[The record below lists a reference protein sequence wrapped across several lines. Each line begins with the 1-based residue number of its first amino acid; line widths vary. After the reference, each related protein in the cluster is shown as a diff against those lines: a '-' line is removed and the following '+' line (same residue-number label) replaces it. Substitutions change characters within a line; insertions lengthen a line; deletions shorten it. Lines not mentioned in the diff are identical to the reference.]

1 MEVAMLNIG
10 VLNQG
15 IVIDHIKAGGAMQI
29 YTYLN
34 LENLDCSVAII
45 KNAKSNKMG
54 KKDIIKIEGT
64 LDGINL
70 DILGALD
77 HKITID
83 VIENGVI
90 IEKKNPELPA
100 FVDNVL
106 KCKNP
111 RCITSVEQGIP
122 HTFKL
127 TDRDNGVYRCVYCEQ
142 AFERR

>member
-1 MEVAMLNIG
+1 MLNIG

-100 FVDNVL
+100 IVDNVL

-127 TDRDNGVYRCVYCEQ
+127 TDRENGVYRCVYCEQ

>member
-1 MEVAMLNIG
+1 MLNIG

>member
-1 MEVAMLNIG
+1 MLNIG

-15 IVIDHIKAGGAMQI
+15 IVIDHIQAGGAMKI

-90 IEKKNPELPA
+90 IEKKNPDLPVI
-100 FVDNVL
+100 VDNVL

-127 TDRDNGVYRCVYCEQ
+127 TDRENGIYRCVYCEQ

>member
-1 MEVAMLNIG
+1 MLNIG

-34 LENLDCSVAII
+34 LENQDCSVAII

-127 TDRDNGVYRCVYCEQ
+127 TDRENGVYRCVYCEQ